1 MGTKIKTFS
10 KSIFRCLQS
19 PYSVIVN
26 IFKAL
31 TFFVAR
37 TRNALR
43 LVDPSTASRS
53 HREYFMQIDSNEQFL
68 TPIGNPGSVDIE
80 KNSMT
85 SAPY

>member
-10 KSIFRCLQS
+10 KSIFCCLLS

-68 TPIGNPGSVDIE
+68 TPIGNPGSLDIE

>member
-1 MGTKIKTFS
+1 M
-10 KSIFRCLQS
+10 
-19 PYSVIVN
+19 IVN

-68 TPIGNPGSVDIE
+68 TPVGNPGSVDIE